1 MGYACRAFTMSLTPG
16 AAVLWTFLVPG
27 LAHLRLGRGGRAGL
41 AFLSTCILFWLGY
54 SMLGWG
60 EGNPVRLW
68 YFALFQPFALLKPVL
83 DIAPVQLLPESAN
96 LGNSIVAS
104 LLRPG
109 ESEGI
114 DGYTVQRLMRAPSE
128 WEHLASFLTA
138 ASGMVAIFW
147 AADAHWLAGGR
158 KVSGPSPSRVAFL
171 SWLIPGLG
179 HWQAGQR
186 DKGLVMGGAVILV
199 FAFGL
204 LCSMGHAVDRGLQPV
219 WWVGQVL
226 FGGGVLFA
234 GIFTA
239 PLEFTRHPQ
248 FFDLGLVLCTAAGL
262 LNLVVMIDAYTV
274 AERGVP
280 GLREA
285 PA

>member
-1 MGYACRAFTMSLTPG
+1 MSLTPG

-27 LAHLRLGRGGRAGL
+27 LAHLRLGRGGRAAL
-41 AFLSTCILFWLGY
+41 AFLSTGILFWLGY
-54 SMLGWG
+54 SMLSWG
-60 EGNPVRLW
+60 EGHSVRLW
-68 YFALFQPFALLKPVL
+68 HFALFQPFALLQPVL
-83 DIAPVQLLPESAN
+83 GIAPLQLLPESAN

-109 ESEGI
+109 EVAGM
-114 DGYTVQRLMRAPSE
+114 DPNTVPRLMRGPSE
-128 WEHLASFLTA
+128 WGHIASFLTA

-171 SWLIPGLG
+171 SWLLPGLG

-199 FAFGL
+199 FAIGL

-226 FGGGVLFA
+226 FGGGALFA
-234 GIFTA
+234 GVFTA
-239 PLEFTRHPQ
+239 PLQFTSFPQ

-274 AERGVP
+274 AERGVQ
-280 GLREA
+280 EM